1 MLLCSTI
8 TSIIAP
14 PVCQCPDKAMYFRG
28 ASNHRGGFDMSYIPN
43 TAEEQ
48 QAMLEHMGLSSIE
61 DLLTPVP
68 ENVRLRRPLDLP
80 PALPEPELKRL
91 LSGMAAQNKNLD
103 STISFLGAGTYDH
116 AIPSVV
122 PHLQRRSE
130 FVTSYTPYQPEV
142 SQGMLQAI
150 YEFQTMVCQITGL
163 DIANASLYDGAT
175 AVVEAV
181 LLALGPGGRGEVVIS
196 EGVDPQY
203 RTVLKTYAHARG
215 FHVTE
220 VPTRNGVTSL
230 EALDEAVG
238 PETKAVVIQQPNFF
252 GSVEDMTAIEP
263 IAHKGKAVF
272 ISAITEPAS
281 LGILAA
287 PGDYNADIAVGEL
300 MSFGNPMSYGGPA
313 LRFMASKQKYM
324 RLLPGRLVGQ
334 TVEEGGEKQTGYVLT
349 LQTREQ
355 HIRRERATSNICTNQ
370 SLLAV
375 GATIFLAALGKQG
388 FRELGEL
395 CLQKAHYAFRQI
407 TALPGYEAA
416 FSSPFFDEFV
426 IKTPLPAQQLSQRL
440 LQKGIIGGYDLS
452 QSYPDMQ
459 NAMLF
464 CVTET
469 RTKEDIDTLVKA
481 LREIEASQLS
491 GVESGAVGGKGA
503 QA

>member
-1 MLLCSTI
+1 
-8 TSIIAP
+8 
-14 PVCQCPDKAMYFRG
+14 
-28 ASNHRGGFDMSYIPN
+28 MSYIPN
-43 TAEEQ
+43 TPEDQ
-48 QAMLEHMGLSSIE
+48 QAMLETLGLSSLE
-61 DLLTPVP
+61 ALLAPVP
-68 ENVRLRRPLDLP
+68 ENVRLRRPLNLP
-80 PALPEPELKRL
+80 PALSEPDLKRL
-91 LSGMAAQNKNLD
+91 VSNMAAKNKNLD
-103 STISFLGAGTYDH
+103 TTISFLGAGTYDH

-175 AVVEAV
+175 AMVEAV
-181 LLALGPGGRGEVVIS
+181 LLAIGPGGRGEVVIS

-203 RTVLKTYAHARG
+203 RVVLHTYAQARG
-215 FHVTE
+215 FDVKE
-220 VPTRNGVTSL
+220 VPTHNGITSI
-230 EALDEAVG
+230 EALNEAVT
-238 PETKAVVIQQPNFF
+238 PTTAAVVIQQPNFF
-252 GSVEDMTAIEP
+252 GCIEDARAIEP

-272 ISAITEPAS
+272 IATITEPAS
-281 LGILAA
+281 LGILTPPAEY
-287 PGDYNADIAVGEL
+287 GADLAVGEL

-313 LRFMASKQKYM
+313 LGFMASRSKYM

-375 GATIFLAALGKQG
+375 GATIFLAALGKEG

-407 TALPGYEAA
+407 TALPGYSAR

-426 IKTPLPAQQLSQRL
+426 ITAPVSARQLQQHFEQA
-440 LQKGIIGGYDLS
+440 GIIGGYPLS
-452 QSYPDMQ
+452 ERYAGME
-459 NAMLF
+459 NEMLL

-469 RTKEDIDTLVKA
+469 RTKEDIDQLV
-481 LREIEASQLS
+481 EVLS
-491 GVESGAVGGKGA
+491 EVSA
-503 QA
+503 

>member
-1 MLLCSTI
+1 
-8 TSIIAP
+8 
-14 PVCQCPDKAMYFRG
+14 
-28 ASNHRGGFDMSYIPN
+28 MSYIPN
-43 TAEEQ
+43 TPEDQ
-48 QAMLEHMGLSSIE
+48 QAMLASLGLSSLE
-61 DLLTPVP
+61 ELLTPVP
-68 ENVRLRRPLDLP
+68 ENVRLRRPLNMP
-80 PALPEPELKRL
+80 PALPEPDLKRL
-91 LSGMAAQNKNLD
+91 LSNMAAKNKNLD
-103 STISFLGAGTYDH
+103 TTISFLGAGTYDH

-150 YEFQTMVCQITGL
+150 YEFQTMICQITGL

-181 LLALGPGGRGEVVIS
+181 LLALGPGGRGEVVVS
-196 EGVDPQY
+196 QGVDPQY
-203 RTVLKTYAHARG
+203 RQVLHTYAHGRG
-215 FHVTE
+215 FQVKE
-220 VPTRNGVTSL
+220 VPLRDGVTSL
-230 EALDEAVG
+230 EDLNEAVSA
-238 PETKAVVIQQPNFF
+238 TTAAVVIQQPNFF
-252 GSVEDMTAIEP
+252 GSVEDMQAIEP

-272 ISAITEPAS
+272 IANITEPAS
-281 LGILAA
+281 LALLAA
-287 PGDYNADIAVGEL
+287 PGDYNADIAVGEA

-313 LRFMASKQKYM
+313 LGFMASKQKYM

-375 GATIFLAALGKQG
+375 GATIYLAALGKQG

-395 CLQKAHYAFRQI
+395 CVQKAHYAFRQI

-416 FSSPFFDEFV
+416 FSAPFFDEFV
-426 IKTPLPAQQLSQRL
+426 IKLPVPASQLTEKL
-440 LQKGIIGGYDLS
+440 LQADIIGGYDLS
-452 QSYPDMQ
+452 ESYPELD
-459 NAMLF
+459 NCMLF

-469 RTKEDIDTLVKA
+469 RTKEDIDRLV
-481 LREIEASQLS
+481 
-491 GVESGAVGGKGA
+491 AVL
-503 QA
+503 QEVHS

>member
-1 MLLCSTI
+1 
-8 TSIIAP
+8 
-14 PVCQCPDKAMYFRG
+14 
-28 ASNHRGGFDMSYIPN
+28 MSYIPN
-43 TAEEQ
+43 TPEDQ
-48 QAMLEHMGLSSIE
+48 QAMLETLGLSSLE
-61 DLLTPVP
+61 ALLAPVP
-68 ENVRLRRPLDLP
+68 ENVRLRRPLQLP
-80 PALPEPELKRL
+80 PALSEPDLKRL
-91 LSGMAAQNKNLD
+91 LSNLAAKNKDLD
-103 STISFLGAGTYDH
+103 TTISFLGAGTYDH

-163 DIANASLYDGAT
+163 DIANASLYDGST
-175 AVVEAV
+175 AMIEAV
-181 LLALGPGGRGEVVIS
+181 LLAIGPGGRGEVVIS
-196 EGVDPQY
+196 QGVDPQY
-203 RTVLKTYAHARG
+203 RIVLHTYAHARG
-215 FHVTE
+215 FDVKE
-220 VPTRNGVTSL
+220 VPTHNGVTSI
-230 EALDEAVG
+230 EALNEAVT
-238 PETKAVVIQQPNFF
+238 PTTAAVVIQQPNFF
-252 GSVEDMTAIEP
+252 GCIEDVQAIEP

-272 ISAITEPAS
+272 VTTITEPAS
-281 LGILAA
+281 LGILTPPAEY
-287 PGDYNADIAVGEL
+287 GADIAVGEL

-313 LRFMASKQKYM
+313 LGFMASRSKYM

-375 GATIFLAALGKQG
+375 GATIFMAALGKRG

-407 TALPGYEAA
+407 TALPGYSAR

-426 IKTPLPAQQLSQRL
+426 ITAPVSTQHLQRHFERA
-440 LQKGIIGGYDLS
+440 GIIGGYPLNEQYAGMEND
-452 QSYPDMQ
+452 
-459 NAMLF
+459 MLF

-469 RTKEDIDTLVKA
+469 RTKEDIDQLV
-481 LREIEASQLS
+481 EVLS
-491 GVESGAVGGKGA
+491 EVRA
-503 QA
+503 

>member
-1 MLLCSTI
+1 
-8 TSIIAP
+8 
-14 PVCQCPDKAMYFRG
+14 
-28 ASNHRGGFDMSYIPN
+28 MSYIPN
-43 TAEEQ
+43 TPQDQ
-48 QAMLEHMGLSSIE
+48 QTMLEKLGISSLE

-68 ENVRLRRPLDLP
+68 ENVRLRRTLDVP
-80 PALPEPELKRL
+80 PALAEPDLKRIL
-91 LSGMAAQNKNLD
+91 YGMAAKNNNLD

-122 PHLQRRSE
+122 SHLQRRSE

-175 AVVEAV
+175 ALIEAV
-181 LLALGPGGRGEVVIS
+181 LLAIGPGGRGEVVLS

-203 RTVLKTYAHARG
+203 RRVLHTYAHARG
-215 FHVTE
+215 FHVKE
-220 VPTRNGVTSL
+220 VPVRDGVTSI
-230 EALDEAVG
+230 EDLDSTV
-238 PETKAVVIQQPNFF
+238 TSTTSAVVIQQPNFF
-252 GSVEDMTAIEP
+252 GCIEDMVSIEP

-272 ISAITEPAS
+272 VTTITEPAS
-281 LGILAA
+281 LGILAS
-287 PGDYNADIAVGEL
+287 PGDYGADIAVGEL

-313 LRFMASKQKYM
+313 LGFMAAKNKYM

-334 TVEEGGEKQTGYVLT
+334 TVEEGSQKQTGYVLT

-375 GATIFLAALGKQG
+375 GTTIFLAALGKQG
-388 FRELGEL
+388 FRELGAL

-407 TALPGYEAA
+407 TALPGYKAA
-416 FSSPFFDEFV
+416 FGAPFFDEFV
-426 IKTPLPAQQLSQRL
+426 ITAPVSAQK
-440 LQKGIIGGYDLS
+440 LQQHVEQAGIIGGYALGR
-452 QSYPDMQ
+452 SYADMP
-459 NAMLF
+459 NDILF

-469 RTKEDIDTLVKA
+469 RTKEEIDYLVKVLA
-481 LREIEASQLS
+481 E
-491 GVESGAVGGKGA
+491 V